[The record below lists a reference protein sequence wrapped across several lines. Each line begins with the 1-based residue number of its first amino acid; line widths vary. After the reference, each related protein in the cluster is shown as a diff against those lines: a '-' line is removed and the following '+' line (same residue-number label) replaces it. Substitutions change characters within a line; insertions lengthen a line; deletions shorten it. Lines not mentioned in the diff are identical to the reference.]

1 MTSDLRQQAVEL
13 RKQGLSFTQIA
24 KQLGISRATAYRY
37 AKSVHT
43 VEETNQEV
51 NNETTNETT
60 NETVETV
67 ETETTKTETNNETVD
82 NLLEKGHTDLKVVSA
97 NDVVEDIN
105 KRITIIK
112 TKSEEKGKEK
122 KDIKESLK
130 EKVSSNKY
138 MIALIVIAILGASIG
153 LYTFFRHRK
162 SKNSFNKNKNK
173 TNVEAKEITEEGVKE
188 KQLPVIT
195 PYGYVEEKLNQKSN
209 VAIL

>member
-1 MTSDLRQQAVEL
+1 MTSDIRQQAVEL

-43 VEETNQEV
+43 TKETNQETI
-51 NNETTNETT
+51 NETTNETT
-60 NETVETV
+60 DETNETVETKIT
-67 ETETTKTETNNETVD
+67 ETETNTNVD

-112 TKSEEKGKEK
+112 TKGEEKEKEK

-138 MIALIVIAILGASIG
+138 MIALIIIAILGASIG

-162 SKNSFNKNKNK
+162 SKNSSNKDKNK
-173 TNVEAKEITEEGVKE
+173 TNAEAKEITEEGIKE
-188 KQLPVIT
+188 KQLPVVT
-195 PYGYVEEKLNQKSN
+195 PYGYVEEKLNQKGN